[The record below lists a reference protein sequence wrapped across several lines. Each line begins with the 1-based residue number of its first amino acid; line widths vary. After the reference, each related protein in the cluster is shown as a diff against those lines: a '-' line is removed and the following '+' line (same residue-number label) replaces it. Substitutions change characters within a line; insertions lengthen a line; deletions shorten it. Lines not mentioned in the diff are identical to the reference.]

1 MDPTLSQSNSLTSA
15 TVMPQADKH
24 ALAHSQSLQELI
36 RAEIGSNDGNISF
49 ARFMEMALY
58 EPGLGYYSAGAR
70 KIGED
75 GDFITAP
82 EISSLF
88 SICLGRQCAE
98 IIEHFDVA
106 VILELGAGTG
116 LMASDLLTELEK
128 LNCLPEKYLIL
139 ETSADLRERQQQLIA
154 DRVPR
159 LLSRVSW
166 LDALPETPFKGLILA
181 NEVLDAM
188 PVQRFRVQRDKIEE
202 LNVAYDGDNFIW
214 HRVVADELLS
224 QKVDRII
231 QQSVSGF
238 SDGYSSELNKDLDA
252 WIRSLSECLEQGVM
266 LFIDYGYSRHEYYHE
281 QRVDGTLLCHYQH
294 RAHAN
299 PFINIGL
306 QDITASVDFTAVAE
320 AAVNANMLVSG
331 YTTQA
336 YFLIASGLE
345 KILLEQKGLD
355 EIQQI
360 EFSRQVKLLT
370 LPAEMGERFKVI
382 ALSRDMDSVLS
393 GFSLI
398 DHRQR
403 L

>member
-238 SDGYSSELNKDLDA
+238 SDGYSSELNKDLYA
-252 WIRSLSECLEQGVM
+252 WIRSLSECLE
-266 LFIDYGYSRHEYYHE
+266 HHE